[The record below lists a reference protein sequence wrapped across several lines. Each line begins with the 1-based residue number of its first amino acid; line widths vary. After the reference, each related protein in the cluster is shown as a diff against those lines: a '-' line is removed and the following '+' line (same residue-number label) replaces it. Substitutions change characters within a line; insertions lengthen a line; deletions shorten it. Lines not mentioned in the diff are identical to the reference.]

1 MAIEFDSDAVSV
13 NVRSLLAKGIG
24 RTEDFPGRISAVGTP
39 EFNNDDIRRHQ
50 ALIGQASPGVLGQSP
65 NQGALAITGANF
77 RSLDDTTFN
86 NIQDVQTRIAELQA
100 QKFENDAKLA
110 AELTRDPVVS
120 GAQSILGSLQMER
133 ALTTTP
139 AKFAKLDQQIQRA
152 QVAMDNA
159 MKIAGVRVEGE
170 LNRRNNLLNA
180 DITRLQGRMANLTAL
195 DKKASEGQSRGSKLV
210 VPIGMAEII
219 KGGVPELETDA
230 DVNNWVKGAT
240 KETLEM
246 WRNAFQDGANHMPL
260 WDPKITAGNRQSYET
275 WLVSKAPEE
284 EKAGVIAQINITKE
298 RMKAMREL
306 AIKEFDLKLK
316 DDSDEAKAFKTQVIQ
331 DVDFL
336 PRQIEVRFQQL
347 MLEGNAGDFDTQ
359 VVGGMIDFVDPKGF
373 STDLFEAAQELQ
385 AKIPQDAQTAQ
396 EGILKALQNMDLSFE
411 DKQRLA
417 SQFIGQQAFRFN
429 QRARFTGSNVPGT
442 LIRNSQNNII
452 LALNNQAMIDAQKEL
467 IKGNEQANRM
477 ILSRS
482 GALGRALS
490 TAPSAEDAQ
499 LVRDAARGALDSE
512 IDTVITKLEQVGAG
526 GLTDWEVVLARRATG
541 ELLRAIPQDNAMRA
555 GRSGMIPQAPLGLEN
570 NPEFD
575 PQFRGPPGA
584 TPPGGVGATPQ
595 QLGSA
600 IDRALSSTARA
611 GQRLGQRL
619 GLSER
624 NRRGRGT
631 TGTRG

>member
-13 NVRSLLAKGIG
+13 NVRALLSKGIG

-100 QKFENDAKLA
+100 QKFENDAKLQ

-139 AKFAKLDQQIQRA
+139 AKFAKLDQQIQSA

-195 DKKASEGQSRGSKLV
+195 DKKATAGQSRDSKLI
-210 VPIGMAEII
+210 VPQVMAEII
-219 KGGVPELETDA
+219 KDAVPELESDN
-230 DVNNWVKGAT
+230 DVNRWFQGAT
-240 KETLEM
+240 AETQEM
-246 WRNAFQDGANHMPL
+246 FRKAMQNGPNHMPL
-260 WDPKITAGNRQSYET
+260 WDPSINAGDRKAYET
-275 WLVSKAPEE
+275 WLVSKVPEE

-306 AIKEFDLKLK
+306 AVKEFDTKLK
-316 DDSDEAKAFKTQVIQ
+316 DDSDEAKAFKTRVIQ

-336 PRQIEVRFQQL
+336 PRQVEVRFQQL
-347 MLEGNAGDFDTQ
+347 MQEGNAGDFDTQ
-359 VVGGMIDFVDPKGF
+359 VIGGMIDFVDPKGF
-373 STDLFEAAQELQ
+373 SPDLFESAQELQ

-417 SQFIGQQAFRFN
+417 AQFIGQQAFRFN
-429 QRARFTGSNVPGT
+429 QRARFTGSNVPGA

-490 TAPSAEDAQ
+490 TTPSAEDAQ

-512 IDTVITKLEQVGAG
+512 VDSIITKLEQVGAG
-526 GLTDWEVVLARRATG
+526 GLTDWEIVVARRATG

-555 GRSGMIPQAPLGLEN
+555 GRSGLIPQAPLGLEN

-584 TPPGGVGATPQ
+584 TPPGGIGATPQ
-595 QLGSA
+595 QVGGAINRALGS
-600 IDRALSSTARA
+600 TVRA

-624 NRRGRGT
+624 PPRGRGT